1 MAWLGTPVILAEYAL
16 GVLLPL
22 GLGLLSLRSGLAG
35 LARLDWQTILG
46 VWLVGIGV
54 NYIPMLTYATVIARA
69 GTAKAE
75 GQPEFARARR
85 YGIQQV
91 ILLVPCLVAIIALV
105 QELRQN

>member
-22 GLGLLSLRSGLAG
+22 GLGLLSLRSGLGG

-46 VWLVGIGV
+46 AWLVGIGV
-54 NYIPMLTYATVIARA
+54 NYIPMLTYAIVIARA

-75 GQPEFARARR
+75 GQP
-85 YGIQQV
+85 
-91 ILLVPCLVAIIALV
+91 
-105 QELRQN
+105 